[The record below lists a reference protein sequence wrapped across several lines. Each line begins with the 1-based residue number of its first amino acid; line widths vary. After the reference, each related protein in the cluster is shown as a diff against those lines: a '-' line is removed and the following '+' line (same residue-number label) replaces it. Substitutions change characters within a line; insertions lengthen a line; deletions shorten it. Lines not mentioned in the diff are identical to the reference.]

1 MNEVAAIA
9 PVITAGNAA
18 LRREFPLKLFAI
30 RRVLRRI
37 ALGKRANYYLR
48 EA

>member
-18 LRREFPLKLFAI
+18 LRREFPLKPTTKSSA
-30 RRVLRRI
+30 R
-37 ALGKRANYYLR
+37 
-48 EA
+48 